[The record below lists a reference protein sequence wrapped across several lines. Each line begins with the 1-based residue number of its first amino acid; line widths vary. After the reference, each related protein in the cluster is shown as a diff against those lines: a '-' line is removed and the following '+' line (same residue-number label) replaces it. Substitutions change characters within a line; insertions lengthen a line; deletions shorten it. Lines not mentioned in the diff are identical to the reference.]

1 MILWKFHIVV
11 QIKKGPRFKIPIG
24 GNLLLARINHIR
36 GGLSWLSI
44 NNGRIP
50 WFRDKTFLEWA
61 LFGGF
66 RTRRYFVT
74 LPGNGQEAHLKGG
87 ILQTMARKRGLRP
100 RLERREKPKWS
111 YG

>member
-1 MILWKFHIVV
+1 
-11 QIKKGPRFKIPIG
+11 
-24 GNLLLARINHIR
+24 LAQVNHAW

-50 WFRDKTFLEWA
+50 WFRNRAFFEWA

-74 LPGNGQEAHLKGG
+74 LPGNGQEVHLSRVITFESWRVSAVCGS
-87 ILQTMARKRGLRP
+87 TSFRGRG
-100 RLERREKPKWS
+100 KPKWGHGRKAMAPDPS
-111 YG
+111 CRLRET